1 MTQILYFFITH
12 QKNLLKTYHNKQ
24 KNLPYSIIV
33 CGGSIT
39 EFNLQ
44 KRILYIKCN
53 DLYEGLPEKIIKT
66 LKYLVESPHFI
77 NYTHF
82 VKLDE
87 NINIIRPLPN
97 NIFNNINYAGKV
109 QYYQGNR
116 RWHFGKCSSNN
127 KYYNIEYQGEF
138 VPWCKGGYGY
148 IISRTA
154 INLIKDNQDF
164 TNHIYEDLYLGLIL
178 REKNILPTP
187 IKTELFFS

>member
-1 MTQILYFFITH
+1 M
-12 QKNLLKTYHNKQ
+12 
-24 KNLPYSIIV
+24 
-33 CGGSIT
+33 
-39 EFNLQ
+39 
-44 KRILYIKCN
+44 
-53 DLYEGLPEKIIKT
+53 
-66 LKYLVESPHFI
+66 VESPHFI

-187 IKTELFFS
+187 IKTELFFIPSRRFKHFFNSSRIINSSTLCACSIDPGPHTTVLIPIS